1 VRDRWA
7 RWLLRDRHGG
17 DPALRERLLEQ
28 LAPIR
33 DRVLD
38 GARIADGDT
47 VLDLGC
53 GDGLIGF
60 GALERGAHVIFSD
73 VSEALVERCREIA
86 TELDVLDRCRFV
98 VASADDLGDV
108 EADAVTARSVL
119 IYLDRAGK
127 RRALREAARV
137 LGAGGRLSVWEPINR
152 FTFPEPPDRLLGFD
166 VAPVGEIAAKVKAA
180 MEAGAADS
188 PLLDFDE
195 RDLFA
200 WAEEAGFAEV
210 RLTLE
215 AEQQPELRLRIDW
228 ETALKTS
235 GNPLSPTL
243 GETIA
248 AVLSADEAA
257 ALEAH
262 LRPLVDA
269 GAGTTRLAS
278 AHLHAAH
285 PHSQARAS
293 ASIT

>member
-1 VRDRWA
+1 M
-7 RWLLRDRHGG
+7 
-17 DPALRERLLEQ
+17 LEQ

-38 GARIADGDT
+38 GARIEPGET

-60 GALERGAHVIFSD
+60 GALERGADVIFTD
-73 VSEALVERCREIA
+73 VSDALVERCREIA
-86 TELDVLDRCRFV
+86 TDLGVLDRCRFL
-98 VASADDLGDV
+98 VASADDVGDL

-127 RRALREAARV
+127 QRALREARRV
-137 LGAGGRLSVWEPINR
+137 LRPGGRLSVWEPINR
-152 FTFPEPPDRLLGFD
+152 FSFPEPPERLLGMD
-166 VAPVGEIAAKVKAA
+166 VGPVRAIAAKVKRAIEASAA
-180 MEAGAADS
+180 GS

-200 WAEEAGFAEV
+200 WAEQAGFAEV

-215 AEQQPELRLRIDW
+215 AEQLPRAWIRMDW
-228 ETALKTS
+228 DTLLKTS
-235 GNPLSPTL
+235 GNPLSPPL

-248 AVLSADEAA
+248 AALDADEAA

-262 LRPLVDA
+262 LRPLVEA
-269 GAGTTRLAS
+269 GAATTRLAW
-278 AHLHAAH
+278 AHL
-285 PHSQARAS
+285 RAVTS
-293 ASIT
+293 A